1 MRVVVTGSSGLIGT
15 AVRRRLTELDHEV
28 TRLVRR
34 DPEDADEARWDPT
47 EGSID
52 AAALDGADAVVHL
65 AGRSIGA
72 ARWSDAEKKA
82 IYDSRV
88 PATKLLAE
96 AMASVASPPSA
107 FLSGSAIGYYG
118 DQGDTILD
126 ESAPPGDDFLAR
138 LTVDWEAATAPA
150 AAAGIRV
157 ALLRTGI
164 VLDPSSG
171 LLGKMLLPFK
181 LGVGGRVGKGDQWWS
196 WIGIDDEVGAIL
208 HLLETEV
215 DGPVN
220 LVAPNPVTNAE
231 FTDVIGDVV
240 NRPTLIPVPRL
251 ALDLLYGKELS
262 EALAFTSQRVDS
274 SKLEQSGYEFRHPE
288 LRQALEALL

>member
-196 WIGIDDEVGAIL
+196 WIGIDDEVGAII

-274 SKLEQSGYEFRHPE
+274 SKLEQAGYEFRHPE

>member
-196 WIGIDDEVGAIL
+196 WIGIDDEVGAII